1 MSRAAHLSIRGLVQG
16 VGYRDWTIRKAQEL
30 RLDGWVRNRLDGSVE
45 AVICGTDTLVAAMI
59 SECHDG
65 PSSARVDA
73 IEVTDWNEPVTRGF
87 ESRRTG

>member
-1 MSRAAHLSIRGLVQG
+1 MSRTAHLSIRGLVQG

-59 SECHDG
+59 AECHDG
-65 PSSARVDA
+65 PSSARVDDV
-73 IEVTDWNEPVTRGF
+73 EVSDWTDPVDRGF